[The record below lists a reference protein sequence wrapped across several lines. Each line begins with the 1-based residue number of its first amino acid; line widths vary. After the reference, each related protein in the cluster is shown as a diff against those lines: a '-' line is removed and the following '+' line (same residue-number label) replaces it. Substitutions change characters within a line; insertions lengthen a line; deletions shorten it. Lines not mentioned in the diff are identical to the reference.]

1 MLGVLT
7 EMVEWVWE
15 QSAKKGLHLGLGF
28 LTKFLFMENET
39 YNIWWSIPILTV
51 LLFVCQLVT
60 YRIFHF
66 HNYYY

>member
-7 EMVEWVWE
+7 EMVEWVWG

-28 LTKFLFMENET
+28 LTKLLFMENET

-51 LLFVCQLVT
+51 LLFVC
-60 YRIFHF
+60 
-66 HNYYY
+66 